1 MILCGLLFVCATSA
15 LVKGSETEMI
25 GHQTIISEAVVRP
38 ESCEYT
44 ILAQICSAKGEDDG
58 ACCVLAALNV
68 TSCACLVLAAP
79 KANIDSCARLVLA
92 ALKATTSE
100 NEENDLGDY
109 TDIDGDSNFNSV
121 GHLLL
126 LHCGSNGTGSW
137 PDDPVLESNSSD
149 ASPVPD
155 SDFGAIPLPRLTHRE
170 PGQKQK

>member
-25 GHQTIISEAVVRP
+25 GHQTTIGEAVVRP

-44 ILAQICSAKGEDDG
+44 ISAQNYSAKGEDDG

-68 TSCACLVLAAP
+68 TSCARLVLAAP

-137 PDDPVLESNSSD
+137 PDDPVLESHSSD
-149 ASPVPD
+149 ASPA
-155 SDFGAIPLPRLTHRE
+155 SGAALAPHRPYE
-170 PGQKQK
+170 